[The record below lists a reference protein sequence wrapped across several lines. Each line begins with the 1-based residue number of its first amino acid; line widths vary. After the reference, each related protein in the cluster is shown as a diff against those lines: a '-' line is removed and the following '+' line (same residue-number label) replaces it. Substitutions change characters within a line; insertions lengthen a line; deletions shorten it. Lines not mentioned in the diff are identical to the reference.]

1 MLSVAPYHRKV
12 RDHFKQQR
20 KVWDFFAAAGTHQP
34 PFRPD
39 ITSLLLG
46 EEELLAFNT
55 HEQARTQLLSLL
67 DGELEVTDRILTAIA
82 GAPADAGNAA
92 YSETARLFRLY
103 TAVYCDR
110 EALAVLGEPTP
121 VISML
126 SKVAPAEAPVRTRAL
141 QCWQEKKEAAEP
153 EIIEMI
159 EGIPELHRLDIFSQT
174 ELAGLTREL
183 LSYYLAPEWCQ
194 TAPVIQLARQYFPNL
209 FEESAGTERVPRSA
223 PVPATEPVPGSA
235 PASDT
240 EAVPGPEPVP
250 DTGPVSNAMPAS
262 DRERINQM
270 AAKMAPA
277 HPGIKEY
284 FAYVLLDFVLAD
296 PSLKEKSSQRATQLA
311 GEMQLSAVYEPI
323 ANIVLK
329 KD

>member
-1 MLSVAPYHRKV
+1 MLSVASYHRKV

-55 HEQARTQLLSLL
+55 HEMARTQLLSLL
-67 DGELEVTDRILTAIA
+67 DGELEVTDRILMAIA
-82 GAPADAGNAA
+82 GAPAGAGNAA

-110 EALAVLGEPTP
+110 EALAVLGESTP
-121 VISML
+121 IISML

-159 EGIPELHRLDIFSQT
+159 EGIPELHQLDIFSQT
-174 ELAGLTREL
+174 ALAGLTREL

-194 TAPVIQLARQYFPNL
+194 TAPVIQLARRYFPDL
-209 FEESAGTERVPRSA
+209 FREQAGTERVPGSE

-240 EAVPGPEPVP
+240 EAVSGPEPAP
-250 DTGPVSNAMPAS
+250 TP
-262 DRERINQM
+262 ERINQM

-296 PSLKEKSSQRATQLA
+296 PSLKEKSSQRASQLA
-311 GEMQLSAVYEPI
+311 GEMQLSAVYEQI
-323 ANIVLK
+323 ANFVLK